1 MNVKL
6 KKVVSAYDT
15 LGKAKVST
23 LDEKD
28 VIKVVKMRKAMR
40 PFIEEYESFEKD
52 VEEKFKPEDFDKQN
66 EIYFEL
72 QKKARGTG
80 KHKPSEEEWN
90 AVDALNEYYGKIE
103 RAKAEEKEKEIEINL
118 EPLSE
123 DVVTKLLIENGWE
136 LSKLEEIDIC
146 L

>member
-1 MNVKL
+1 MSVKL
-6 KKVVSAYDT
+6 NKVVSAYNT

-40 PFIEEYESFEKD
+40 PFIEELEAFEKD
-52 VEEKFKPEDFDKQN
+52 IEEKFKPEDFDKQN
-66 EIYFEL
+66 EIYSEM

-90 AVDALNEYYGKIE
+90 AIDALNEYYGKIE
-103 RAKAEEKEKEIEINL
+103 RAKKEEKEKEIEINL

-123 DVVTKLLIENGWE
+123 DVVTKLLVENGWE